1 MSVNLRVLGD
11 RVLLKPLDASE
22 TTEGGILLPDLVRN
36 KESRGIVLGV
46 GEDTLAPV
54 GIGDVVVY
62 AERGTR
68 GYGQP
73 VAVSIDREE
82 GGVSEDLIVVEY
94 ADLLLVL
101 DET

>member
-1 MSVNLRVLGD
+1 MIRPRVLGD

-22 TTEGGILLPDLVRN
+22 TTDGGVLLPDVVRE
-36 KESRGIVLGV
+36 KESRGIVLEV
-46 GEDTLAPV
+46 GEDTQAPV
-54 GIGDVVVY
+54 EIGDIVVY

-68 GYGQP
+68 HYGQP

-94 ADLLLVL
+94 ADLLLIL
-101 DET
+101 EEPA